1 MSDRPIIGITK
12 PNNKDYLSYLA
23 IKLAVIMAGGKPL
36 KITSKDKQYESANIN
51 GLILG
56 GGSDIFPA
64 RYNQAPKED
73 YIYDQDRDEM
83 EVFWAERAR
92 DENIPTLGICRGA
105 QLLNIVC
112 GGSLHMDVS
121 QVYEGANYPD
131 GFIYNAFFRKTISIN
146 SDSFLHTIIPKI
158 EIKVNSIHKQAIDKL
173 GNDMSV
179 NAVEKNGVIQAICL
193 NNHDYFLGVQFH
205 PEFLIYKKDFRK
217 IFKRLVQ
224 SASNSVQN

>member
-112 GGSLHMDVS
+112 GGSLH
-121 QVYEGANYPD
+121 
-131 GFIYNAFFRKTISIN
+131 
-146 SDSFLHTIIPKI
+146 TIIPKI